1 MSLINMG
8 FSTFFSNLQELP
20 WYRKFLNPVIN
31 EIDNGSRILDIGT
44 GSGKMLQLLY
54 KEKQVTGVGIDTE
67 QSMLDEAK
75 KKLTNTTIQ
84 LQQIDA
90 GQNYP
95 FKNDSFD
102 SVTIC
107 NVLFNLKEKESV
119 NQILSESL
127 RILKTNGKVV
137 ILTPTGE
144 GGLINLTRH
153 FFSLKNKEI
162 YVWYNAT
169 KKAAKRWTKE
179 QDLKKYSF
187 EKNLTY
193 KRCETLKG
201 FAQVEIIT
209 K

>member
-1 MSLINMG
+1 MN
-8 FSTFFSNLQELP
+8 FSTIFSSLQESP
-20 WYRKFLNPVIN
+20 WYREFLNPVIR

-75 KKLTNTTIQ
+75 KKLINTPIQ
-84 LQQIDA
+84 LQQIDV
-90 GQNYP
+90 GKSYS
-95 FKNDSFD
+95 FENDSFD

-107 NVLFNLKEKESV
+107 SVLFNLKEKESV

-127 RILKTNGKVV
+127 RVLKPNGKIVV
-137 ILTPTGE
+137 LTPTGKSSF
-144 GGLINLTRH
+144 INLTRH
-153 FFSLKNKEI
+153 FFSLKNKGI

-169 KKAAKRWTKE
+169 KKSAKRWTKE
-179 QDLKKYSF
+179 QYLKKYSID
-187 EKNLTY
+187 KKLTY
-193 KRCETLKG
+193 KKNEALKG
-201 FAQVEIIT
+201 FAQIETIN